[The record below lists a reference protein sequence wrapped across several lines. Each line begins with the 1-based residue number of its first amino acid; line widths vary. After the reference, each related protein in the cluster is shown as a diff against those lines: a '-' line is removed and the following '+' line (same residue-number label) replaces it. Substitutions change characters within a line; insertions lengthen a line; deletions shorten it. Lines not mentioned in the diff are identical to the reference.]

1 MFSLSENHD
10 QRWSGGVEVWVMR
23 NEKGKVK
30 WSEYGETESN
40 DEEWIKNN
48 EEERERETKEMGT
61 RESVAKKGGSRGESK
76 KWFEIVTDRGLLC
89 AQEK

>member
-1 MFSLSENHD
+1 
-10 QRWSGGVEVWVMR
+10 MR

-40 DEEWIKNN
+40 DEEGIKNN

-76 KWFEIVTDRGLLC
+76 K
-89 AQEK
+89 